1 MDFFIK
7 VSRFDEKKKLW
18 VLVGIAFFLRL
29 YLVLTSAG
37 ISPDGT
43 EYLKAAK
50 FFLKGDYYQGFS
62 NVVPPFYPTVISLTS
77 LLVGD
82 LELAGKFVSLFFG
95 TLTVIPI
102 YILGKRLFN
111 EKVGFYSA
119 LLLTFHPYLAQFSGS
134 VLTEST
140 FTFLMAWT
148 VLIGWRALQFKSW
161 RAMFSVGLLL
171 GVAYLT
177 RPEGIGFVVLF
188 LLWIFFFDGVKFWNH
203 LVRKLFMTGS
213 LLIGTLLFALPYI
226 LFLHEITGKWIVSRK
241 LGF

>member
-1 MDFFIK
+1 VDFFTRIGK
-7 VSRFDEKKKLW
+7 LKEKERLW
-18 VLVGIAFFLRL
+18 ILVGVAFLLRL
-29 YLVLTSAG
+29 YLVITSAG
-37 ISPDGT
+37 ISPDGV
-43 EYLKAAK
+43 EYLRAAK
-50 FFLKGDYYQGFS
+50 FFLDGDYYQGFS
-62 NVVPPFYPTVISLTS
+62 NVFPPFYPVMTVLTY
-77 LLVGD
+77 LAAGD

-95 TLTVIPI
+95 SLTVLPV
-102 YILGKRLFN
+102 YGLGKRLFN
-111 EKVGFYSA
+111 EEVGFYSA

-140 FTFLMAWT
+140 FTFLVAWS
-148 VLIGWRALQFKSW
+148 VLIGWKAFQNKSW

-171 GVAYLT
+171 GIAYLT

-188 LLWIFFFDGVKFWNH
+188 FLWIFFFDGGKFWNH